1 MAQGEFAMAKR
12 EGGCLCGAVR
22 YVLDSEP
29 TMTAVCHCTHCQKQS
44 GGVFSTNL
52 VVPEADYHQIGETKV
67 FRDRGDSGQPVDR
80 HFCPACGSPIVSKVA
95 IMPGL
100 TMVKAGSL
108 DDMSGLAPAVEVYT
122 DHAVAWVSPIAGARR
137 FAQGAG

>member
-1 MAQGEFAMAKR
+1 MTTR

-22 YVLDSEP
+22 YVLAGEP

-52 VVPEADYHQIGETKV
+52 VVQDADYRQTGETKV

-80 HFCPACGSPIVSKVA
+80 HFCAACGSPIVSKVA
-95 IMPGL
+95 VMPGL
-100 TMVKAGSL
+100 TMVKAGTL
-108 DDMSGLAPAVEVYT
+108 DDLSGLAPAVEVYT
-122 DHAVAWVSPIAGARR
+122 DHAAAWVSPIPGAQR